1 MILEES
7 GEEVTSTGLGGIM
20 KQRPFSNWVSQKSL
34 LRMGEEHRG
43 ARDVI
48 GKKAGS
54 IEGVVLQLWFGLG
67 RYIVFCWPRLW
78 L

>member
-7 GEEVTSTGLGGIM
+7 GEEVTNTGLGGIM

-43 ARDVI
+43 A
-48 GKKAGS
+48 GKS
-54 IEGVVLQLWFGLG
+54 LG
-67 RYIVFCWPRLW
+67 RRQDP
-78 L
+78 